1 MGDCH
6 QSTAVPEKRHCPL
19 SHAIHA
25 YTLWGD
31 NDTGAKRES
40 LSLNGLL
47 KKAVG
52 PCQLW

>member
-1 MGDCH
+1 MQTDRLK
-6 QSTAVPEKRHCPL
+6 Q
-19 SHAIHA
+19 IQ
-25 YTLWGD
+25 
-31 NDTGAKRES
+31 RELESLS